1 MVVAV
6 VFGLVAGA
14 LHVGFWVMESLLWRQ
29 PRIWKR
35 FGARSQEDADLM
47 AFGMLN
53 QGYYN
58 LFLGCGAVVGVVLT
72 ASEAEGGRL
81 LLGFACLFM
90 LGAAAV
96 LVIARPAM
104 LRAGLIQGGP
114 PAVAL
119 LGLAAM

>member
-1 MVVAV
+1 MGVAV
-6 VFGLVAGA
+6 VFGLIAGA
-14 LHVGFWVMESLLWRQ
+14 LHVGFWVMEALMWSRPQ
-29 PRIWKR
+29 VWKR
-35 FGARSQEDADLM
+35 FGVRSQEDADLM

-58 LFLGCGAVVGVVLT
+58 LFLGSGAIIASVLT
-72 ASEAEGGRL
+72 AAEVDGSELMLA
-81 LLGFACLFM
+81 FACLFM

-114 PAVAL
+114 PAIAI
-119 LGLAAM
+119 LGLVAM

>member
-1 MVVAV
+1 MVIAVA
-6 VFGLVAGA
+6 FGVVAGA

-35 FGARSQEDADLM
+35 FGVRSQDDADLM

-58 LFLGCGAVVGVVLT
+58 LFLGSGAIIAAILT
-72 ASEAEGGRL
+72 AAETDGGEL
-81 LLGFACLFM
+81 MLGFACLFM

-104 LRAGLIQGGP
+104 WQAGLVQGGP
-114 PAVAL
+114 PAVAI
-119 LGLAAM
+119 LGLIAM